1 MKSLSIIFLLL
12 WICLGAKAQQK
23 QFTFQSANAMFPNNK
38 NNAKYPTND
47 RCFNHNSANVYV
59 PRHFD

>member
-1 MKSLSIIFLLL
+1 M
-12 WICLGAKAQQK
+12 CLGAKAQQK

-47 RCFNHNSANVYV
+47 RCFNHNSAIVYL